1 MRNKRF
7 KFLRKTELLGIQSTI
22 MIVFSVISFSILLI
36 LGIVMYLSFT
46 ASARQELI
54 SGTQKLIGQAGENLE
69 DYLVGMRRVSDSIY
83 YNVIKENDLSREN
96 QEIQQGMNLLYAANR
111 ENLRSI
117 AVYNEY
123 GSLLAAEPVVRQKED
138 PNITRQGWYEK
149 ALEEVENMHFS
160 TPHIQ
165 NLFDDGARRYYWV
178 ISLSRVVELTDHG
191 VPRRGVLLV
200 DMDYSGIERMMKQ
213 INGAGNGQYFYLC
226 DSNGQIIYHTRQIQI
241 SNGIG
246 SENSLQ
252 AAGRKDGVY
261 DEYLEGER
269 RKVIVNTISYT
280 GWKLVGVIPYSAFTY
295 GMFNIRHFFA
305 IFMLF
310 MAMMLAFVNRV
321 VSVRISS
328 PILKLNDSV
337 AGYEAGDKPEIYI
350 GGSQE
355 IRHLGYS
362 VQTSYEQIDK
372 LMKEIVL
379 EQNERR
385 KSELDALQSQIN
397 PHFLYNTLDS
407 IIWMVEDERNEEASF
422 MISEL
427 ARLFRVSLSKGR
439 TIITVKDELQHAKS
453 YMNIQKVRYK
463 NAFSVEF
470 DIDPNIYSYCTV
482 KLILQP
488 ILENAINYGMAGM
501 EDTGEIRVT
510 GRIADGIVILS
521 VSDNGMGMT
530 RETADLLLTD
540 SSRKS
545 EHEPASAAAEG
556 SQPGGSG
563 GSQPVGSG
571 GSQPGGSGGS
581 QPVGSGGS
589 QPVGSR
595 ESQTGNSGGSQP
607 SEREGNQPVGSG
619 GSQPSGS
626 RKRQHGS
633 GVGLVNVNK
642 RIQILFG
649 KEYGLKVVSEL
660 DEGTEV
666 SIRIPAV
673 AFTEENRKILEKG
686 HLLGKEELGL

>member
-1 MRNKRF
+1 MRNKYF
-7 KFLRKTELLGIQSTI
+7 KFLKKPELRGIQSTI

-36 LGIVMYLSFT
+36 LGVVMYLSFT

-54 SGTQKLIGQAGENLE
+54 SGTQKLIEQAGENLE
-69 DYLVGMRRVSDSIY
+69 DYLVSMRRVSDSIY
-83 YNVIKENDLSREN
+83 YNVIKENDFTREN
-96 QEIQQGMNLLYAANR
+96 QKIQQGMNLLYAANR

-123 GSLLAAEPVVRQKED
+123 GSLMAAEPVVLQKED
-138 PNITRQGWYEK
+138 PNITRQGWYEN
-149 ALEEVENMHFS
+149 AREEVENMHFS

-165 NLFDDGARRYYWV
+165 NLFDDGALRYYWV
-178 ISLSRVVELTDHG
+178 ISLSRMVELTDHG
-191 VPRRGVLLV
+191 VPRWGVLLV

-213 INGAGNGQYFYLC
+213 INEAGNGQYFYLC
-226 DSNGQIIYHTRQIQI
+226 DGSGQIIYHTRQIQI

-246 SENSLQ
+246 SESSRQ
-252 AAGRKDGVY
+252 AAACKDGVY
-261 DEYLEGER
+261 DEYFEGER

-295 GMFNIRHFFA
+295 GMFNIRHFFS
-305 IFMLF
+305 IFMIF
-310 MAMMLAFVNRV
+310 MAMMLVFVNRV

-328 PILKLNDSV
+328 PILKLNASV
-337 AGYEAGDKPEIYI
+337 AEYEAGETPEIYI

-362 VQTSYEQIDK
+362 IQTSYEQIDK

-427 ARLFRVSLSKGR
+427 ARLFRISLSKGR

-453 YMNIQKVRYK
+453 YMNIQKIRYK

-470 DIDPNIYSYCTV
+470 DLEPAIDSCCTV

-488 ILENAINYGMAGM
+488 ILENAINYGVAGM
-501 EDTGEIRVT
+501 EDAGEIRVT
-510 GRIADGIVILS
+510 GRLSEGTVILT

-530 RETADLLLTD
+530 REMADSLLTD
-540 SSRKS
+540 NSKKQGYGPDSGAAEEGMADGGAEEGMAGS
-545 EHEPASAAAEG
+545 GAAEG
-556 SQPGGSG
+556 TAGNGPEEGMAGSG
-563 GSQPVGSG
+563 K
-571 GSQPGGSGGS
+571 
-581 QPVGSGGS
+581 
-589 QPVGSR
+589 
-595 ESQTGNSGGSQP
+595 
-607 SEREGNQPVGSG
+607 
-619 GSQPSGS
+619 
-626 RKRQHGS
+626 KRQHGS

-660 DEGTEV
+660 DEGTKV
-666 SIRIPAV
+666 SICIPAV

-686 HLLGKEELGL
+686 YLLGREELRHEG